1 MFVEN
6 VREAEKSKDKKK
18 IKVWNKRSVVA
29 F

>member
-6 VREAEKSKDKKK
+6 VREAEKLKKKKK
-18 IKVWNKRSVVA
+18 IKVWNKRRVVP